1 MGIPQVSHLL
11 GFSLLCMWTFSQL
24 TTFCELFTTGI
35 TFIMFLPS
43 VDTNMLFGYKHV
55 FWLRIVHHRC
65 HILKVSTQYR
75 YGNVSLMHHLLRSV
89 HHITTYITF
98 IGFLTS
104 MDTDVS
110 SNHHLMRSMHHMYHI
125 RMVSHQYGYGH
136 VSSNLQ
142 LSRTMHQRY
151 HILNVS
157 PQEWIRACVFK

>member
-1 MGIPQVSHLL
+1 
-11 GFSLLCMWTFSQL
+11 
-24 TTFCELFTTGI
+24 
-35 TFIMFLPS
+35 
-43 VDTNMLFGYKHV
+43 
-55 FWLRIVHHRC
+55 
-65 HILKVSTQYR
+65 
-75 YGNVSLMHHLLRSV
+75 MHHLLRSV

-125 RMVSHQYGYGH
+125 RMVSHQYGYVH
-136 VSSNLQ
+136 VSNLQ